1 MTDDEVAV
9 AIEENVAE
17 FLLAL
22 GRAGGG
28 EERDVRGV
36 AGRVRWTVGG
46 SPIAYH
52 NAVVR
57 AELEDAGV
65 EGAIE
70 GFVERLRALGVPG
83 SWHVGPSTRPRD
95 LCGRLEAHGFDR
107 CEESSEP
114 AMAASLERLPEV
126 AVPAGFSVERVREAG
141 QLEGYRAVLAS
152 GFGEGEP
159 EANWVCETYARIGLG
174 DETNWRHYLGS
185 IDGEA
190 VSTASVFHAAEV
202 AGIYFVCTRPER
214 RRLGIGAAT
223 TLAAMRGAR
232 DEGYGHAVLTSSAMG
247 YRVYEELGF
256 RELFTMF
263 VPEIDPR

>member
-1 MTDDEVAV
+1 MTDDEIAV

-28 EERDVRGV
+28 EERDERG
-36 AGRVRWTVGG
+36 AGRRIQWTAGG

-57 AELEDAGV
+57 AELGDEEADR
-65 EGAIE
+65 EIE
-70 GFVERLRALGVPG
+70 GFIGRLRALGVAG
-83 SWHVGPSTRPRD
+83 SWHVGPSMRPGD
-95 LCGRLEAHGFDR
+95 LCRRLEAHGFGG
-107 CEESSEP
+107 CEEAAEP
-114 AMAASLERLPEV
+114 AMAASLERLPEAV
-126 AVPAGFSVERVREAG
+126 APAGFVVERVRGAEQLAG
-141 QLEGYRAVLAS
+141 FRGVLAS

-214 RRLGIGAAT
+214 RRLGLGAAT

-232 DEGYGHAVLTSSAMG
+232 DEGYRQAVLTSSAMG
-247 YRVYEELGF
+247 YRVYEQLGF
-256 RELFTMF
+256 RELFTMY